1 MKQLFT
7 RVFIAALFLLLVSCA
22 SQGGR
27 LVTASDG
34 IKIFD
39 DMAVDS
45 SLDWARM
52 KYPRAQLWT
61 IDGSPLNQ
69 FIFISKVKPNEHVF
83 LSGRERKRRP
93 DGPWFKPGMRPDE
106 VQNIML
112 DGWREGGFAQVAGS
126 NLRPAKFGNIDGLRF
141 NVTMTNQNG
150 LIYKGTAGAVERNG
164 RLNVMY
170 WIAPQEHYYG
180 RDISAINKM
189 FDSFRFTK

>member
-1 MKQLFT
+1 MKK
-7 RVFIAALFLLLVSCA
+7 FIARCLIASFLLLLVSCA

-27 LVTASDG
+27 LVTASTG
-34 IKIFD
+34 IRIFD
-39 DMAVDS
+39 DMETDS

-52 KYPRAQLWT
+52 KYIRSQLWT

-83 LSGRERKRRP
+83 LLARERKSRP

-106 VQNIML
+106 IQNIML
-112 DGWREGGFAQVAGS
+112 DGWRQMGFAQVAAT
-126 NLRPAKFGNIDGLRF
+126 NLRPARYGNVDGLRF
-141 NVTMTNQNG
+141 DVVMTNQNG
-150 LIYKGTAGAVERNG
+150 LIYKGTAGAVERDQ

-180 RDISAINKM
+180 RDIAAVNNM

>member
-1 MKQLFT
+1 MKNSISRAF
-7 RVFIAALFLLLVSCA
+7 AALLLLLLVACA
-22 SQGGR
+22 SQGR
-27 LVTASDG
+27 LVTASQG
-34 IKIFD
+34 ITIFN
-39 DMAVDS
+39 DMTVDS

-52 KYPRAQLWT
+52 KFPRAQLWT

-69 FIFISKVKPNEHVF
+69 FVFISKVKANEHVF
-83 LSGRERKRRP
+83 LSGRERKSRP

-112 DGWREGGFAQVAGS
+112 DGWRQGGFAKVSAS
-126 NLRPAKFGNIDGLRF
+126 NLRPARYGNVEGLRF
-141 NVTMTNQNG
+141 DVMMTNQNG

-180 RDISAINKM
+180 RDIAAIDKM
-189 FDSFRFTK
+189 FNSFKFIK

>member
-1 MKQLFT
+1 MKKLLVRF
-7 RVFIAALFLLLVSCA
+7 FIATTFLLLVSCA

-27 LVTASDG
+27 LVTASQG
-34 IKIFD
+34 IRIFD
-39 DMAVDS
+39 DMQVDS

-69 FIFISKVKPNEHVF
+69 FIFISKVRANEHIF

-106 VQNIML
+106 IQNIML
-112 DGWREGGFAQVAGS
+112 DGWREVGFAKITGS
-126 NLRPAKFGNIDGLRF
+126 NLRPGKFGNVDGLRF
-141 NVTMTNQNG
+141 DVEMTSQDG

-170 WIAPQEHYYG
+170 WLAPQEHYYG
-180 RDISAINKM
+180 RDIAAINKM